1 MQPLPNKLDVEI
13 CELKKLLVHLAE
25 QNQFNLLDPRV
36 LALSQR
42 LDILIVQEMKR
53 QRLGIT

>member
-1 MQPLPNKLDVEI
+1 MQPLPNSLDVEI

-25 QNQFNLLDPRV
+25 QNQFNFLDPGV

-42 LDILIVQEMKR
+42 LDILIVQEIKR
-53 QRLGIT
+53 QLKNNN

>member
-1 MQPLPNKLDVEI
+1 MNILNRHDVEI

-25 QNQFNLLDPRV
+25 QNQFDFLDPRV
-36 LALSQR
+36 LDLSQR

-53 QRLGIT
+53 QRVILT

>member
-1 MQPLPNKLDVEI
+1 MQPFSDSLDVEI

-36 LALSQR
+36 LALSEL
-42 LDILIVQEMKR
+42 LDILIVLEMKR
-53 QRLGIT
+53 QRLPHS